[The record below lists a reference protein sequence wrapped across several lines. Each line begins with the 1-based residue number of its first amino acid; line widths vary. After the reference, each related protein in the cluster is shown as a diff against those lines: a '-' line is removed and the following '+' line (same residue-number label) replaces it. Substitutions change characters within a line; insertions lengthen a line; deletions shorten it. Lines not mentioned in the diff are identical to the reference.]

1 MPVADESMISEEQAL
16 ALYERAGA
24 AHDFDHVRRVL
35 ALAERIGA
43 AEGANMRIV
52 RTAALLHDMARAEA
66 AASGECHA
74 LLGATRAREV
84 LAGFP
89 VEDVDAVAHAIAAH
103 RFRNDVHPE
112 TLEARVVSDADK
124 LDAIG
129 AIDVARAYAVAGR
142 LDSRLWGPVQ
152 PGYQEWHAVSPQEH
166 TPVHEY
172 VYKLA
177 RLKDQMYTPTARL
190 IAAGRHDFMV
200 RFFEQ
205 LDREVSGE
213 V

>member
-1 MPVADESMISEEQAL
+1 MVSEEQAL

-43 AEGANMRIV
+43 LEGANMRIV
-52 RTAALLHDMARAEA
+52 RTAALLHDMAHAEA
-66 AASGECHA
+66 AASGACHA
-74 LLGATRAREV
+74 ALGALRARDV

-89 VEDVDAVAHAIAAH
+89 ADDVDAVAHAIAAH
-103 RFRNDVHPE
+103 RFRNDVQPA
-112 TLEARVVSDADK
+112 TLEAWVVSDADK

-129 AIDVARAYAVAGR
+129 AIGVARAYAVAGR
-142 LDSRLWGPVQ
+142 LESRLWGNVE
-152 PGYQEWHAVSPQEH
+152 PGYQAQHAASPQEH

-177 RLKDQMYTPTARL
+177 RLKDQMYTATARR

-200 RFFEQ
+200 QFFEQ
-205 LDREVSGE
+205 LDREVNGDA
-213 V
+213 